1 MSAEERKHELKM
13 DSWKYVKLSIA
24 CSILLSIMT
33 FISMLLIIITLNNV
47 IGIEISSNIHFPY
60 VVKSMELS
68 LLLIPSSLSCLVLY
82 RLRELYNN
90 NIKRNSKKFRMI
102 VE

>member
-33 FISMLLIIITLNNV
+33 FISVLLLIIMLSNV
-47 IGIEISSNIHFPY
+47 IELEVSDSIHFPSI
-60 VVKSMELS
+60 VKYIVLS

-90 NIKRNSKKFRMI
+90 NIKMNSKKFRMI